1 MLRTRPGGLSV
12 LEGGQCGA
20 NTLKRGAPG
29 TESDLSGIQKLK
41 VGECLAALEYSK
53 PGYCEL

>member
-1 MLRTRPGGLSV
+1 M

-41 VGECLAALEYSK
+41 VGECLAALEYGK